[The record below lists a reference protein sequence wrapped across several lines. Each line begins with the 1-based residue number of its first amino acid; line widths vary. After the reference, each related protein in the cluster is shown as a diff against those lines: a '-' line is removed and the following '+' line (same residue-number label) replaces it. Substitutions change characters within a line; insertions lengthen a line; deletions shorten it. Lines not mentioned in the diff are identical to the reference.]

1 MLNRSFV
8 TSSLL
13 ANCSRDGCAL
23 AVGRIRVASWSDV
36 PLSGF
41 TCSQIAS
48 AIDMSDVTGEP
59 GNRRR
64 AVFPAYLMVEIPI
77 RRSGAF

>member
-1 MLNRSFV
+1 
-8 TSSLL
+8 
-13 ANCSRDGCAL
+13 
-23 AVGRIRVASWSDV
+23 
-36 PLSGF
+36 
-41 TCSQIAS
+41 
-48 AIDMSDVTGEP
+48 MSDVTGEP